1 MTAGFPK
8 AYAVLTL
15 LPWLLG
21 VCACSEAA
29 PRAGAGGLDGSVTS
43 GTMQSG
49 SGGVMSGAVADAAA
63 RETAAGAAAQ
73 SGAAGL
79 AGAGAGRAA
88 GGAGAAGV
96 SNGVEPVIPIE
107 RGGKYALEFDG
118 LVLEVD
124 PRVGARI
131 VTFSLEGKNVLTGS
145 DIDGNNW
152 GSTFW
157 PSPQQRWNW
166 PPVPE
171 IDTEPYTSS
180 IVDNAIV
187 LTSAVGNRARV
198 RVTKRLRADRARRA
212 IEIEYALENT
222 DSATAQWAPW
232 EVSRVAAGGIT
243 FFPTGD
249 TKVSTNLPV
258 KQAGAVTWYQH
269 DPNALGNSGQKFSG
283 DGRGGWLAHV
293 AGRLLFLK
301 TFADV
306 PPNMQAPAPEAEIEI
321 YAATKYVELEPQ
333 GVYTTLLPGEHLKWS
348 VRWYLRPLPDSVAAV
363 VGDAALVEFAQSLV
377 AQ

>member
-1 MTAGFPK
+1 MTAGFSK
-8 AYAVLTL
+8 AYAVITL
-15 LPWLLG
+15 LPWFMG
-21 VCACSEAA
+21 VCACGEAP
-29 PRAGAGGLDGSVTS
+29 PRAGQWAGSVTS
-43 GTMQSG
+43 GTTQTG
-49 SGGVMSGAVADAAA
+49 SGGALSGGVPD
-63 RETAAGAAAQ
+63 G
-73 SGAAGL
+73 G
-79 AGAGAGRAA
+79 GRSTAA
-88 GGAGAAGV
+88 GGAGQSGATGRAGTDVGRTAGSAGAAGA
-96 SNGVEPVIPIE
+96 SNGLTPVIPIE
-107 RGGKYALEFDG
+107 RGGKYVLEFDG
-118 LVLEVD
+118 LMLEVD

-131 VTFSLEGKNVLTGS
+131 GTFSLEGKNVLTGS
-145 DIDGNNW
+145 EIDSNNW

-187 LTSAVGNRARV
+187 LTSAAGTRARV

-232 EVSRVAAGGIT
+232 EISRVAAGGIT

-258 KQAGAVTWYQH
+258 AQVGTVSWYQH
-269 DPNALGNSGQKFSG
+269 DPNALGNLGQKFSG

-301 TFADV
+301 TFTDV

-321 YAATKYVELEPQ
+321 YAAAKYVELEPQ
-333 GVYTTLLPGEHLKWS
+333 GVYTTLAPGERLQWS
-348 VRWYLRPLPDSVAAV
+348 VRWYLRQLPDDVAAA
-363 VGDAALVEFAQSLV
+363 VGNAALVEFAQSLV